1 MVAANRSAGIL
12 PYRMRDTVLEV
23 FIGHMG
29 GPFWAKKDARA
40 WSVIKGLIEPGETEL
55 AAALREF
62 AEETGNPAPAADY
75 ALLGEF
81 RQSSGKRVTVFTAE
95 IDELPPFV
103 TGSTF
108 ELEWPPHSGRVQS
121 FAEIDDVRWFTVGAA
136 EEKLVKGQLP
146 VLEALTRR

>member
-95 IDELPPFV
+95 IDELPPFPGGPV
-103 TGSTF
+103 GGGS
-108 ELEWPPHSGRVQS
+108 EGDAPHPIGSGWGCLRCG
-121 FAEIDDVRWFTVGAA
+121 AGWFLVGCDACSCC
-136 EEKLVKGQLP
+136 EGP
-146 VLEALTRR
+146 